1 MRHAFSLLLM
11 PLIVAGALAVA
22 PHALHAATFSGIA
35 SDRDGQALVNVVVT
49 LKPMGRAAVATPAQ
63 QVIVTQENATF
74 KPYITVIRTGSSVVF
89 ANRDNMEHHIKSFSS
104 GKPFEIAVHKPGDTP
119 APIRFDNEGAVVA
132 YCILHDWMR
141 AYIYVADT
149 PWYAL
154 SAAPSGIAR
163 IENVPPGDY
172 EASAWH
178 PDLGQYKPP
187 LTQKVTIGADGAN
200 DATFKFDF
208 KPRTVRQAP
217 KGYGSSGRTG

>member
-1 MRHAFSLLLM
+1 MLLM
-11 PLIVAGALAVA
+11 QLIAAVALAVGPLA
-22 PHALHAATFSGIA
+22 SNAATFSGIA
-35 SDRDGQALVNVVVT
+35 SDRDGQALVNVVVS
-49 LKPMGRAAVATPAQ
+49 LKPMGRAAVATPTQ

-104 GKPFEIAVHKPGDTP
+104 SKSFEIAVHKPGDTP
-119 APIRFDNEGAVVA
+119 PPIRFDNEGAVVA

-154 SAAPSGIAR
+154 TAASSGIAR

-208 KPRTVRQAP
+208 KPRTLRQAP